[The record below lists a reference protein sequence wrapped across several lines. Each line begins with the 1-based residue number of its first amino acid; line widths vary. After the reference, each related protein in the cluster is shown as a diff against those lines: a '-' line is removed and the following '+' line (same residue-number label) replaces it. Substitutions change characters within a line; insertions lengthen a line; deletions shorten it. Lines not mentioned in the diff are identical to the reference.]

1 MWPDRVRRRVDAV
14 EADRGRLGSPARLQR
29 RAGPRDRL
37 RGLPPLRLDP
47 PELAVTGRPVVMRVA
62 DGVVRRLIGDKLTVE
77 YADGRTTERVVPAE
91 DLPEALAG
99 LDVVLSEEEVDR
111 LRLV

>member
-1 MWPDRVRRRVDAV
+1 VWTLSKQTADGWVPQHASNDEPVRAIDYEVYHHYV
-14 EADRGRLGSPARLQR
+14 STHPNSPF
-29 RAGPRDRL
+29 
-37 RGLPPLRLDP
+37 
-47 PELAVTGRPVVMRVA
+47 TGRPVVMRVA

-99 LDVVLSEEEVDR
+99 LDVVLSDEEVDR